1 MEHLLVPPPISTPLP
16 MEEEFTSRIPM
27 EAASLSLQP
36 CPLEEPQ
43 PLDQEALEIRHQ
55 PLVCVHYNQGFKSR
69 LATFYIFGMLK
80 VPYLSKL

>member
-1 MEHLLVPPPISTPLP
+1 MEHLLVPPPISTPWP

-43 PLDQEALEIRHQ
+43 PLVQEALEIRPQ

-69 LATFYIFGMLK
+69 LATFYILGC
-80 VPYLSKL
+80 